1 VAVLFSVLA
10 LGLLVIA
17 VELWRNGLWPGAIGA
32 AAIAAWM
39 ATVAWGAF
47 QRRRRR

>member
-1 VAVLFSVLA
+1 MAVLFTILA

-17 VELWRNGLWPGAIGA
+17 FELWRHGLWPGAIGA